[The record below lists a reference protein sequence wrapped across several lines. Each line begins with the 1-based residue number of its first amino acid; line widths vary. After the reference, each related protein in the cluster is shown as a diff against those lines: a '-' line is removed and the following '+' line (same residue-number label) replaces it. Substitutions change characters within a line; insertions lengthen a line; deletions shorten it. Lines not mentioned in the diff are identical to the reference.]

1 MSLLDM
7 NLGDAQEPKAV
18 PADEEYKIRILTCR
32 SDSDKN
38 GNPYLL
44 PMFEIPDQP
53 TSKGFTKF
61 LRVPHQEMDAKQM
74 NSAKWSM
81 TLFLQAFGMDPGRP
95 FDPEELNG
103 KEGWAILGVSDDE
116 EYGEQNFVKKFIA
129 PK

>member
-32 SDSDKN
+32 SDNDKN

-61 LRVPHQEMDAKQM
+61 LRVPHGDMDAKQM
-74 NSAKWSM
+74 N
-81 TLFLQAFGMDPGRP
+81 
-95 FDPEELNG
+95 
-103 KEGWAILGVSDDE
+103 
-116 EYGEQNFVKKFIA
+116 
-129 PK
+129 

>member
-1 MSLLDM
+1 MSMLDM

-32 SDSDKN
+32 SDNDKN
-38 GNPYLL
+38 GDPYLL

-61 LRVPHQEMDAKQM
+61 LRVPHQDLDAKQL
-74 NSAKWSM
+74 NSAKWTM
-81 TLFLQAFGMDPGRP
+81 KMFLEAFGMDPGRP
-95 FDPEELNG
+95 FDPEELSG

-116 EYGEQNFVKKFIA
+116 EYGEQNYVKKFIA